1 MLNLVK
7 PFILCN
13 FLTFGICSLL
23 RGVPI
28 HRVPLYDPS
37 KDFFCFDGSISI
49 PFTYVN
55 DDFCD
60 CIDGSDEPGTS
71 ACPNGTFHCENKG
84 YVSEYIPSSR
94 VNDGYCDCCDA
105 SDEYLTDVC
114 ADVCDILGLEARRAA
129 ERYAQMLSH
138 GSNMR
143 LLMIAAGKRIVQE
156 KQERLGTLEN
166 EKGEAIKVRDEK
178 EALKKA
184 AEEQESAAV
193 GAFNAKEEEIRALKA
208 QEEKEKEDKEV
219 KTLFDTFDSNK
230 DGRLQIEEIRTRVLF
245 DQNKDGDVSDDEVK
259 FFFDTFEE
267 VTDNEFLEIVWPKL
281 KPIYLLDKVKF
292 IPPQQGEHEV
302 NDNTL
307 QDDEAASIEKHDDSN
322 ADNADEHD
330 GGEEEEEEEE
340 EEQSHDDFKGDT
352 GSASPQYDEATSKI
366 VEDANLAR
374 SEYDKANRVYQD
386 IDREIIQL
394 KESLSKDYG
403 SEDEFAPLDGQCFSL
418 TDRDYIYKICPFD
431 QVTQSAKSGSS
442 ETRLGTWAGW
452 LDQDYSVMFYDKG
465 QSCWNGPQRSAK
477 VNITCGLENEVLSA
491 HEPNKCE
498 YVLEFQT
505 PAACRL
511 PDNSG
516 DLHDEL

>member
-1 MLNLVK
+1 MPNLAK
-7 PFILCN
+7 SFYIFNILAFGACN
-13 FLTFGICSLL
+13 IL

-28 HRVPLYDPS
+28 HRASLYDPS
-37 KDFFCFDGSISI
+37 KDFFCLDGSISI

-60 CIDGSDEPGTS
+60 CLDGSDEPGTS
-71 ACPNGTFHCENKG
+71 ACPNGTFHCENRG
-84 YVSEYIPSSR
+84 YIAEYIPSSR

-105 SDEYLTDVC
+105 SDEYLTNKC
-114 ADVCDILGLEARRAA
+114 FDVCDKLGLEARRAA

-178 EALKKA
+178 ETLKKA
-184 AEEQESAAV
+184 VEEQEFAAV
-193 GAFNAKEEEIRALKA
+193 SSFNAKEEEIRALKA
-208 QEEKEKEDKEV
+208 QDEKEQEEKEV
-219 KTLFDTFDSNK
+219 KTLFDNFDSDK
-230 DGRLQIEEIRTRVLF
+230 DGRLQIEEIRTRVMF
-245 DQNKDGDVSDDEVK
+245 DQNKDGAVSDDEVK
-259 FFFDTFEE
+259 FFFDTYVE
-267 VTDNEFLEIVWPKL
+267 VSQNEFLEIVWPKL

-292 IPPQQGEHEV
+292 IPPQQGEHEGN
-302 NDNTL
+302 NDIRP
-307 QDDEAASIEKHDDSN
+307 DDETVSSENHDDLD
-322 ADNADEHD
+322 ADIANEHD
-330 GGEEEEEEEE
+330 GGEEEEEEEP
-340 EEQSHDDFKGDT
+340 SHDDFKDNAGN
-352 GSASPQYDEATSKI
+352 AQPQYDEATSKI

-374 SEYDKANRVYQD
+374 SEYDKALRVYQD
-386 IDREIIQL
+386 IDREITQL

-418 TDRDYIYKICPFD
+418 TDRDYVYKICPFD
-431 QVTQSAKSGSS
+431 QVTQAAKSGSS

-511 PDNSG
+511 PDNSNE
-516 DLHDEL
+516 LHDEL